1 MTIKKATATVGAVNI
16 GARKAAEFDS
26 KHKKKTGT
34 VPYARAND
42 EAAVESRLE
51 GARSGGYGPERSRG
65 KSYIRR

>member
-1 MTIKKATATVGAVNI
+1 
-16 GARKAAEFDS
+16 
-26 KHKKKTGT
+26 